1 MCEYKFDI
9 IIDDSNVKIPD
20 RKQKEKILTRYN
32 IRTEEERKQ
41 YTRQYYIL
49 YRLKNSERVKNNK
62 RKYYEKNKEK
72 IQEYRRK
79 RYQENKEKI
88 KEERRNKRKLKV
100 YCKACNKIITYVYK
114 TKHNKVNAH
123 IQNMK
128 KYKKKDPY
136 EEIHPRIT
144 ELFNRKK
151 P

>member
-1 MCEYKFDI
+1 MSDYNCIVILNDPFEKLPIREKKD
-9 IIDDSNVKIPD
+9 
-20 RKQKEKILTRYN
+20 KILSSYGIKTK
-32 IRTEEERKQ
+32 EERKQ
-41 YTRQYYIL
+41 YTRQYYIN
-49 YRLKNSERVKNNK
+49 YRLKYPERVKKNK
-62 RKYYEKNKEK
+62 QAYYEKNKEK

-79 RYQENKEKI
+79 RYQKNKEKI
-88 KEERRNKRKLKV
+88 KEERRDKRKLKV

-114 TKHNKVNAH
+114 TKHNKVDAH
-123 IQNMK
+123 IENMK

>member
-1 MCEYKFDI
+1 MCDYNFDI
-9 IIDDSNVKIPD
+9 VIDDSKVKLPV
-20 RKQKEKILTRYN
+20 REQKDKILTRYN

-41 YTRQYYIL
+41 YARQYYIN
-49 YRLKNSERVKNNK
+49 YRLKYPERVRKNK
-62 RKYYEKNKEK
+62 QAYYEKNKKK

-88 KEERRNKRKLKV
+88 KKDRRDKRKLKV

-114 TKHNKVNAH
+114 TKHNKVDKH
-123 IQNMK
+123 IENMK

-144 ELFNRKK
+144 ELFNQRKL
-151 P
+151 

>member
-1 MCEYKFDI
+1 MCDYNFDI
-9 IIDDSNVKIPD
+9 VIDDSKVKLPV
-20 RKQKEKILTRYN
+20 REQKDKILTRYN

-41 YTRQYYIL
+41 YARQYYIN
-49 YRLKNSERVKNNK
+49 YRLKYPERVRKNK
-62 RKYYEKNKEK
+62 KAYYEKNKEK

-88 KEERRNKRKLKV
+88 KKDRRDKRKLKV

-128 KYKKKDPY
+128 KYRRKEPY

-144 ELFNRKK
+144 ELFNQRK

>member
-20 RKQKEKILTRYN
+20 REQKEKILTPYN

-62 RKYYEKNKEK
+62 KKYYEKNKEK
-72 IQEYRRK
+72 IKEHRR
-79 RYQENKEKI
+79 RMYQKNKEEI
-88 KEERRNKRKLKV
+88 KQQRRDKRKLKV

>member
-1 MCEYKFDI
+1 MCDYNFDI
-9 IIDDSNVKIPD
+9 VIDDSNVKLPV
-20 RKQKEKILTRYN
+20 REQKEKILTRYN

-41 YTRQYYIL
+41 YNRQYYIN
-49 YRLKNSERVKNNK
+49 YRLKYPERVRKNK
-62 RKYYEKNKEK
+62 QAYYEKNKKK
-72 IQEYRRK
+72 IQEYRKK

-88 KEERRNKRKLKV
+88 KEERRDKRKLKV

-114 TKHNKVNAH
+114 TKHNKVDAH
-123 IQNMK
+123 IENMK